1 MIKSFS
7 LGNQGGNQG
16 GDFGSGDI
24 QTTQVT
30 IPNDVSAS
38 FCVCV
43 FRLLSLSP
51 KPSHL
56 TFVDLPEIFSSHKN
70 LEGKSL

>member
-38 FCVCV
+38 LCVCV
-43 FRLLSLSP
+43 FRLLSL
-51 KPSHL
+51 
-56 TFVDLPEIFSSHKN
+56 
-70 LEGKSL
+70 